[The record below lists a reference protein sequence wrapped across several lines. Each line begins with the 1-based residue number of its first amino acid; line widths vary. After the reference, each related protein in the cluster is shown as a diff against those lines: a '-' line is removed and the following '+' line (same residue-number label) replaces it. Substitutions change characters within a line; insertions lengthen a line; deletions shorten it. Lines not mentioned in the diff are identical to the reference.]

1 MRLQGAE
8 QVQETEPALIRA
20 AAAGDVDAFAQ
31 LVRAHQQHV
40 WRFLRR
46 LLGDDALAE
55 DVTQETFVRVFTRL
69 QSFTFEAKFSTWVF
83 QIARNAGID
92 ELRKRQ
98 RQARLT
104 DILGRRAPTTTSG
117 PDVGVELQVALDSLP
132 DDQRAALLLVEVFGL
147 RYREAAEVLG
157 IPAGTVKSRV
167 FNARTRL
174 HAWAS
179 TGQRRRP
186 RAATSPAED

>member
-1 MRLQGAE
+1 ME
-8 QVQETEPALIRA
+8 
-20 AAAGDVDAFAQ
+20 AFAQ

-55 DVTQETFVRVFTRL
+55 DVTQETFIRVYTRL
-69 QSFTFEAKFSTWVF
+69 STFTFEAKFSTWVF

-98 RQARLT
+98 RQAKLHDLLT
-104 DILGRRAPTTTSG
+104 RRHTHIPP
-117 PDVGVELQVALDSLP
+117 PDLGVELQMALDCLP
-132 DDQRAALLLVEVFGL
+132 DDQRAALLLVEIFGL

-167 FNARTRL
+167 HHARERLHEWSQAGEHRRTRRNERNEK
-174 HAWAS
+174 
-179 TGQRRRP
+179 G
-186 RAATSPAED
+186 TSPDGA